1 MLYYRTNAEN
11 YTVQRLYVPI
21 QLGPGVDK
29 QYHNNNGHLRIDKTF
44 DTIRQKYYQ
53 LNLYKELYDYVSMCV
68 TCACKN
74 LKKLKT

>member
-44 DTIRQKYYQ
+44 DTIRQKYY
-53 LNLYKELYDYVSMCV
+53 
-68 TCACKN
+68 
-74 LKKLKT
+74 